1 MAASHTLE
9 TVPVK
14 IGWTCRGEAVILPE
28 KVSQL
33 LVTLNDPRAN
43 AIPSTPLMPLLLTG
57 V

>member
-1 MAASHTLE
+1 MAASHTLD

-14 IGWTCRGEAVILPE
+14 IGWTCRGEAVTLPE

-33 LVTLNDPRAN
+33 LVTLNDPRSN